1 MLGSTSLDKED
12 IAILDD
18 VILTLGH
25 DLTSGL
31 DGSFIT
37 EFAQNTV
44 VVRNSLN
51 EGLLEVGVNNTG
63 RSGGL
68 DALTDGPLAN
78 LILTSGEEAGQ
89 VENLAHGGD
98 DLGQTRLGAQVLALL
113 SSGGIVVHQSQTLLE
128 LSRDG
133 QDGVTGGVGLD
144 PFEDLG
150 EVLVLLT
157 NVISLTQVNQVHH
170 RLGSEEEQRVDD
182 FDLETRWVSEV
193 SQKVLSDAIEDVTPI
208 SVYNFCSQGALFVSF
223 YKFEGTRRAGFD
235 SSKALIH
242 HCRSGGCGEKV
253 KDGERK
259 SFQHTSLGVQSVLLR
274 MS

>member
-68 DALTDGPLAN
+68 GALTDGPLAN

-133 QDGVTGGVGLD
+133 QDGVTRGVGLD

-170 RLGSEEEQRVDD
+170 RLGSEEKQRVDD
-182 FDLETRWVSEV
+182 FDLETRWVSV
-193 SQKVLSDAIEDVTPI
+193 RFTKVLSDAIKDVTPI
-208 SVYNFCSQGALFVSF
+208 SVYNFCSQGALFVS
-223 YKFEGTRRAGFD
+223 
-235 SSKALIH
+235 L
-242 HCRSGGCGEKV
+242 
-253 KDGERK
+253 
-259 SFQHTSLGVQSVLLR
+259 
-274 MS
+274 